1 MREDPQ
7 EGTAQLG
14 IPVASASG
22 AYYWQK
28 QAMQMTWS
36 QLSGCHEASDDGNT

>member
-22 AYYWQK
+22 AYCRSRQ
-28 QAMQMTWS
+28 
-36 QLSGCHEASDDGNT
+36 CR